1 MSIRKLIIEP
11 HPLLHQK
18 ATPITAFN
26 DDLKTL
32 AQDMKETMVKENG
45 VGLAAPQ
52 IGQLVRV
59 FVVAHKDGAR
69 VFINPEIIKK
79 SFRTNVDEEGCL
91 SIPGVFGPVRR
102 HTSVTLQYYDEHG
115 VLYKEKVDGFYAR
128 VIQHEYDH
136 LEGILFTEKLAQ

>member
-11 HPLLHQK
+11 NPLLHQK
-18 ATPITAFN
+18 ATPVTVFN
-26 DDLKTL
+26 EDLKVL
-32 AQDMKETMVKENG
+32 AEDMKETMVKENG

-59 FVVAHKDGAR
+59 FVVAHKDGTR
-69 VFINPEIIKK
+69 VFVNPKIMKK
-79 SFRTNVDEEGCL
+79 SLRTNVDEEGCL

-102 HTSVTLQYYDEHG
+102 HTSITIQYQDENG
-115 VLYKEKVDGFYAR
+115 VLYKEKANGFYAR

-136 LEGILFTEKLAQ
+136 LEGILFTEKLAT